1 MSRANDVQ
9 GFVYDYPPNREQ
21 VFWNDVGYFP
31 DGTGFHNAGNAI
43 FREEKDLHKDGSALP
58 ASKYVND
65 VGYFPDGTAYN
76 KAGNAIFAATLA
88 PDPHTDGSPLPP
100 SKYVNDIGY
109 FPDGTAIDKAGNAI
123 NHS

>member
-76 KAGNAIFAATLA
+76 NQVTQ
-88 PDPHTDGSPLPP
+88 SLPRRWHLILTRMDRLYRHQ
-100 SKYVNDIGY
+100 S
-109 FPDGTAIDKAGNAI
+109 T
-123 NHS
+123 